1 VISERTGWGITIKGK
16 LRNNGEPLLF
26 EMGTKGEGGL
36 DPKGPHDLKT
46 HTINETEITPPSGKH
61 GADAGTVYFTVN
73 KMNTYDRQNI
83 FLKKPYGIHAE
94 SVLRESEAFHKDV
107 IACKNPF
114 IAVQETRPRR
124 NSLLMIGIC
133 TIKEGVQC

>member
-1 VISERTGWGITIKGK
+1 MRVEGKGS
-16 LRNNGEPLLF
+16 F
-26 EMGTKGEGGL
+26 
-36 DPKGPHDLKT
+36 DPKSTHDLKT
-46 HTINETEITPPSGKH
+46 HTINETEITPPSRKH
-61 GADAGTVYFTVN
+61 GTDAGTVYFTVN
-73 KMNTYDRQNI
+73 NMNTYDRQNI

-124 NSLLMIGIC
+124 NSLFMIGIC
-133 TIKEGVQC
+133 TI